1 LPVRRKRAPRP
12 ARNDEPHVTLIP
24 SLRRVR
30 GPRAA
35 PAPSEAAPAPA
46 APQGPPASAA
56 AHDPPVRPASLR
68 QWAGVLAMVFGM
80 FMALLDIQIVTS
92 SLTQIQ
98 GGLSASADEISW
110 VQTSYLIAEVVMI
123 PLSGTLSRLM
133 STRVLFVASTVGF
146 TIASALCATATS
158 LGAMI
163 VFRVMQGFLGGAM
176 IPTVFPVIYTIFPPR
191 QLAVVMVLVS
201 LILNLSSTVGPTVGG
216 YLTDTYSWHW
226 LFLVNIVP
234 GVFVAATVWCLIDV
248 DKPNWSLLPAFDL
261 PGLVLM
267 ALFLGCL
274 EYALEEGPRWDWFS
288 DDTILGAAVVS
299 AVSAGLFFWR
309 VLTYHQPIV
318 SLHAF
323 RIRNFA
329 MGSFYSFVV
338 GIGLYCGTY
347 IVPLFLAQVRG
358 FSSLQIGMTVVVTGC
373 TQICVSPFTTIIARK
388 IDLRLMLAIGMC
400 LFMTAMY
407 LTAGLTNQA
416 GFGEL
421 LVPQMLRGVAL
432 MFCFLP
438 ANLISLGSLPPE
450 LLRSS
455 AGLYNLMRNLGGAI
469 GLAGLGTV
477 MNDRLH
483 FHWNR
488 LIESVNPA
496 RPAVQHFIDTQTSR
510 FDPHFAAGG
519 TPAAIKVLAGI
530 VQREA
535 LVLTFNDVMLLIA
548 GIFLIGLLMIP
559 ILKRPGASP
568 LKSR

>member
-1 LPVRRKRAPRP
+1 MTLLLPPLGRVKAPRP
-12 ARNDEPHVTLIP
+12 AP
-24 SLRRVR
+24 SPPARPARPPAAH
-30 GPRAA
+30 PRADI
-35 PAPSEAAPAPA
+35 P
-46 APQGPPASAA
+46 
-56 AHDPPVRPASLR
+56 PASLR
-68 QWAGVLAMVFGM
+68 QWVGVLAMVFGM

-110 VQTSYLIAEVVMI
+110 VQTSYIIAEVVMI
-123 PLSGTLSRLM
+123 PLSGTLSRLL
-133 STRVLFVASTVGF
+133 STRILFVGATIGF
-146 TIASALCATATS
+146 TLASVACAGATS

-176 IPTVFPVIYTIFPPR
+176 VPTVFPVVYTVFPPK
-191 QLAVVMVLVS
+191 QLAVVMVLIS

-234 GVFVAATVWCLIDV
+234 GIFVAATVWSLIDV
-248 DKPNWSLLPAFDL
+248 DKPNWSLLHAFDL
-261 PGLVLM
+261 PGLILM

-274 EYALEEGPRWDWFS
+274 EYVLEEGERWDWFS
-288 DDTILGAAVVS
+288 DGLILAAAIIS
-299 AVSAGLFFWR
+299 AMSGCLFFWR
-309 VLTYHQPIV
+309 VLTYRQPIV
-318 SLHAF
+318 DLRGF

-329 MGSFYSFVV
+329 IGSLYSFVV

-347 IVPLFLAQVRG
+347 VVPLFLAEVRG
-358 FSSLQIGMTVVVTGC
+358 FSSLQIGLTVVVTGLS
-373 TQICVSPFTTIIARK
+373 QAAVSPLTTYIARK

-416 GFGEL
+416 SFGEL
-421 LVPQMLRGVAL
+421 LVPQMLRGAAL

-438 ANLISLGSLPPE
+438 ANLISLGSLTPE

-469 GLAGLGTV
+469 GLAALGTV
-477 MNDRLH
+477 MNTRLH

-496 RPAVQHFIDTQTSR
+496 RPAVQHFLDVETNR
-510 FDPHFAAGG
+510 FDPHFAGGG
-519 TPAAIKVLAGI
+519 TPAAVKLLGRI
-530 VQREA
+530 VEREA
-535 LVLTFNDVMLLIA
+535 LVLTFNDVMLMI
-548 GIFLIGLLMIP
+548 GVIFFIGLLMIP
-559 ILKRPGASP
+559 ILKRPSSSP
-568 LKSR
+568 LGSR

>member
-1 LPVRRKRAPRP
+1 MTWTLVSPLRRVRAPRP
-12 ARNDEPHVTLIP
+12 TPL
-24 SLRRVR
+24 
-30 GPRAA
+30 
-35 PAPSEAAPAPA
+35 PAPPLL
-46 APQGPPASAA
+46 PPASAA
-56 AHDPPVRPASLR
+56 AARSPIRPPSLR
-68 QWAGVLAMVFGM
+68 IWIGVLAMVFGM

-123 PLSGTLSRLM
+123 PLSGMLSRLL

-146 TIASALCATATS
+146 TIASALCASATS

-163 VFRVMQGFLGGAM
+163 FFRVLQGFLGGAM
-176 IPTVFPVIYTIFPPR
+176 IPTVFPVLYTLFPPR
-191 QLAVVMVLVS
+191 QLAALMVVIS
-201 LILNLSSTVGPTVGG
+201 LILNLSSTVGPTLGG
-216 YLTDTYSWHW
+216 YLTDTFSWHW

-234 GVFVAATVWCLIDV
+234 GALVAATVWWLIDI
-248 DKPNWSLLPAFDL
+248 DKPSWSLLRAFDL

-267 ALFLGCL
+267 GLFLGCL
-274 EYALEEGPRWDWFS
+274 EYTLEEGERWDWFADS
-288 DDTILGAAVVS
+288 TIRGAAIVS
-299 AVSAGLFFWR
+299 AVSACLFFWR
-309 VLTYHQPIV
+309 VLTYRQPIID
-318 SLHAF
+318 LRAY

-329 MGSFYSFVV
+329 IGSLFTFIV

-347 IVPLFLAQVRG
+347 IVPLFLAEVRG

-373 TQICVSPFTTIIARK
+373 GSLMVSPFTTYIARK
-388 IDLRLMLAIGMC
+388 IDLRIMLAIG
-400 LFMTAMY
+400 LGTFALSMY

-416 GFGEL
+416 SLPEL
-421 LVPQMLRGVAL
+421 FIPQLVRGAAL

-438 ANLISLGSLPPE
+438 ANLIALGSLPPD
-450 LLRSS
+450 LLKGA

-469 GLAGLGTV
+469 GLAILGTV

-496 RPAVQHFIDTQTSR
+496 RPAVQHFLDAQSTR
-510 FDPHFAAGG
+510 LDPHFTGDT
-519 TPAAIKVLAGI
+519 TPAAMKLLGGI
-530 VQREA
+530 VEREA
-535 LVLTFNDVMLLIA
+535 LVLSFNDIMLLI
-548 GIFLIGLLMIP
+548 GGLFLIGLIMIP

-568 LKSR
+568 LSSH

>member
-1 LPVRRKRAPRP
+1 
-12 ARNDEPHVTLIP
+12 VTLVSP
-24 SLRRVR
+24 LRRVR
-30 GPRAA
+30 SPRL
-35 PAPSEAAPAPA
+35 PA
-46 APQGPPASAA
+46 APTPPAPPESPPSAA
-56 AHDPPVRPASLR
+56 ARAPMQPASLR
-68 QWAGVLAMVFGM
+68 QWVGVLAMVFGM

-123 PLSGTLSRLM
+123 PLSGMLSRLM

-146 TIASALCATATS
+146 TLSSALCAGATS

-176 IPTVFPVIYTIFPPR
+176 IPTVFPVVYTVFPPR
-191 QLAVVMVLVS
+191 QLAVLMVVIS
-201 LILNLSSTVGPTVGG
+201 LILNLSSTVGPTLGG

-234 GVFVAATVWCLIDV
+234 GTLVAATVWWLIDI
-248 DKPNWSLLPAFDL
+248 DKPNWSLLRAFDL
-261 PGLVLM
+261 PGLILM

-274 EYALEEGPRWDWFS
+274 EYTLEEGERWDWFADS
-288 DDTILGAAVVS
+288 TIRTAAIVS
-299 AVSAGLFFWR
+299 AVSACLFFWR
-309 VLTYHQPIV
+309 VLTYRQPIV
-318 SLHAF
+318 SLRAF
-323 RIRNFA
+323 RTRNFA
-329 MGSFYSFVV
+329 MGSFFTFIV

-347 IVPLFLAQVRG
+347 IVPLFLAEVRG
-358 FSSLQIGMTVVVTGC
+358 LSSLQIGMTVVVTGC
-373 TQICVSPFTTIIARK
+373 ASLSVSPLTTYIARK

-400 LFMTAMY
+400 LFMVAMY

-416 GFGEL
+416 SFGEL
-421 LVPQMLRGVAL
+421 FLPQALRGMAL

-438 ANLISLGSLPPE
+438 ANLIALGGLPPD
-450 LLRSS
+450 LLKSA

-469 GLAGLGTV
+469 GLAALGTV
-477 MNDRLH
+477 MNDRVH

-496 RPAVQHFIDTQTSR
+496 RPAVQHFLDMQTDR
-510 FDPHFAAGG
+510 FDPHFTGGG
-519 TPAAIKVLAGI
+519 TQAATKLLGAI

-535 LVLTFNDVMLLIA
+535 LVLTFNDVMLLIG
-548 GIFLIGLLMIP
+548 GIFLVGLLLIP
-559 ILKRPGASP
+559 VLKRPGASP
-568 LKSR
+568 LKSS